1 MAPLEDLHSRD
12 LAWISEFVSQQMVIM
27 LRPMMD
33 HLQQTD
39 AAVDYMQ
46 RVVQRLGMDISEVR
60 SDVER
65 TNKCLAILR
74 QGLGVQNEGK
84 CVLQRNIEGTTRTVK
99 RLDDQMESLVQV
111 MRGVEDSIGQMC
123 ADLRVDRNKQEDI
136 AKQVSASSVLLD
148 EVQAKME
155 KMSNEAHSVRDD
167 LLRNDA
173 RLEVWQRELRELR
186 RNQLGMVQTK
196 MEDSNKAG
204 RAPPSSQSRR
214 DDNWP
219 QKKSFA
225 PVDVDKSSGNAGA
238 GGFTSVNTTFGET
251 TSSSCGSSQQS
262 KRISRMGSGSGNRL
276 LQQEHLE
283 IGVLARNSVPVW
295 GGLEGEGPALDE
307 GAGAGGA
314 VVGDESPA
322 GSRLPLLSAATRQ
335 QGMGASRAPDRG
347 SAEGPR
353 LRFTATLA
361 NPPSRGSPT

>member
-12 LAWISEFVSQQMVIM
+12 LAWISEFVTQQMVIM

-33 HLQQTD
+33 HLMQTD
-39 AAVDYMQ
+39 ASVDYMQ
-46 RVVQRLGMDISEVR
+46 RVVQRLGMDVSEVR

-74 QGLGVQNEGK
+74 QGIGVQNEGK
-84 CVLQRNIEGTTRTVK
+84 CLLQRSIEGNTRTVK

-111 MRGVEDSIGQMC
+111 VRGIEDSVGQIC
-123 ADLRVDRNKQEDI
+123 ADLRVDKGKQEDV
-136 AKQVSASSVLLD
+136 AKQVSASSILLD

-155 KMSNEAHSVRDD
+155 KMTNDAFSIRDD

-196 MEDSNKAG
+196 MEDSKAG
-204 RAPPSSQSRR
+204 RAPPSAQSQR

-225 PVDVDKSSGNAGA
+225 PADVHKSGGNA
-238 GGFTSVNTTFGET
+238 GGFTVANNFDEPSCC
-251 TSSSCGSSQQS
+251 SSGSSQQS

-283 IGVLARNSVPVW
+283 IGVLARNSAPVW
-295 GGLEGEGPALDE
+295 SGLEGEGPTLDE
-307 GAGAGGA
+307 GAGAGVGA

-322 GSRLPLLSAATRQ
+322 GSRLPLLGVATRP
-335 QGMGASRAPDRG
+335 QGTPASRAPDRG
-347 SAEGPR
+347 SGEGPR

>member
-12 LAWISEFVSQQMVIM
+12 LAWISDFVTQQMVIM

-46 RVVQRLGMDISEVR
+46 RVVQRLSMDVSEVR
-60 SDVER
+60 GDVER

-74 QGLGVQNEGK
+74 QGLGVQSEGK
-84 CVLQRNIEGTTRTVK
+84 CVLQRGLEGTSRTVK
-99 RLDDQMESLVQV
+99 RLDDQVESVLAVV
-111 MRGVEDSIGQMC
+111 RGVEDTIGQLCCDM
-123 ADLRVDRNKQEDI
+123 RGEKGKQEDL
-136 AKQVSASSVLLD
+136 AKQVSASSLLLD
-148 EVQAKME
+148 EVQAKIE
-155 KMSNEAHSVRDD
+155 KVSNEALVVRDD
-167 LLRNDA
+167 MLRNDA

-186 RNQLGMVQTK
+186 RNQLGMVNTK
-196 MEDSNKAG
+196 MEDNKSG

-225 PVDVDKSSGNAGA
+225 PVDVEKNGNNI
-238 GGFTSVNTTFGET
+238 GGSFAAANNFGET
-251 TSSSCGSSQQS
+251 TSSTSGSSQQS
-262 KRISRMGSGSGNRL
+262 KRISRMGSGSGTRL

-283 IGVLARNSVPVW
+283 LGVPSRNGAGVW
-295 GGLEGEGPALDE
+295 NGVDGPDGPAIDE
-307 GAGAGGA
+307 GTGAGGA
-314 VVGDESPA
+314 IGEDSPA
-322 GSRLPLLSAATRQ
+322 GARLPLLTSATRQ
-335 QGMGASRAPDRG
+335 QSLGASRANDRG
-347 SAEGPR
+347 SADGPR